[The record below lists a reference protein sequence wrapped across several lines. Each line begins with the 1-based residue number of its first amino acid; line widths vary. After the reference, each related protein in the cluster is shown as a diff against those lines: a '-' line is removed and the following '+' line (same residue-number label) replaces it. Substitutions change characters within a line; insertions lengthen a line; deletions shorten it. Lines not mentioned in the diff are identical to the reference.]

1 MLNRYATAIL
11 GSLGTITVFTS
22 YVAMYRNGTG
32 AIYLGLL
39 GFALIGSAMLVQR
52 VNDLVCQVEDLTL
65 EAEDLTVKAEGLTW
79 QITHAQCVKGPL
91 FCDGK
96 GSCEWAEWGTN
107 DGAFDA

>member
-11 GSLGTITVFTS
+11 GSLGTILVLTS

-52 VNDLVCQVEDLTL
+52 VRDLTL
-65 EAEDLTVKAEGLTW
+65 EVEDLVELREHSTTDDRYCGPDCGFLLGLGGCRDRN
-79 QITHAQCVKGPL
+79 IT
-91 FCDGK
+91 
-96 GSCEWAEWGTN
+96 
-107 DGAFDA
+107 

>member
-11 GSLGTITVFTS
+11 GSLGTILVLTS

-52 VNDLVCQVEDLTL
+52 VNDLTL
-65 EAEDLTVKAEGLTW
+65 EVEGLECEVVDLAARVSAC
-79 QITHAQCVKGPL
+79 INTHHRLDVAGDWEYHYSQ
-91 FCDGK
+91 FCKLAPNGK
-96 GSCEWAEWGTN
+96 G
-107 DGAFDA
+107 